1 MKSKKQHSAKD
12 FLVHA
17 VHSPRT
23 RLYVSFF
30 LVGLASVVRGG
41 EWIIFVAL
49 VPFLTYLPHMF
60 SYSNKVVRRDF
71 YWASFIVCGFAYA
84 FLFQMAPQNWTVALT
99 GWFGFVS
106 RALAWVLVSFFCAIS
121 FWVVGLLLLRIKDFN
136 RQLVA
141 LPFIWILGEIIR
153 TYLFAVMSYGPG
165 GSLSPNFNWGSI
177 AVSAAGTPLV
187 YASRYVGFFGLSAL
201 VVVINIAIYLVVS
214 RRKYLL
220 GLCLLL
226 AIGIISYTGWVK
238 GGTQSGSMVSVSL
251 VHLSERDDLELWDDI
266 PWPKDGTDILVL
278 PEYSEFLSN
287 PDKQKIASKISEQG
301 IGITTVSDGISPDA
315 TNQITYFNN
324 RANVLNKQDKTFL
337 IPTGEFIPY
346 SLQAGFWAM
355 AQDRV
360 MEDFRGSQ
368 QLKRGSTPEV
378 PYDKGSILVGALACS
393 GVNALSEYSRLTK
406 DGAEVL
412 VNSASLSFLTS
423 KSLYHVYAH
432 NMARYQAVSNNRPF
446 IQASRSG
453 ESYII
458 DNQGR
463 FITSYRGD
471 ETKLLQANIEY

>member
-1 MKSKKQHSAKD
+1 MKSKKKYLTRE
-12 FLVHA
+12 FLVRA
-17 VHSPRT
+17 LHSPRA
-23 RLYVSFF
+23 RLYTSFF
-30 LVGLASVVRGG
+30 LVGLAAVIRGG

-49 VPFLTYLPHMF
+49 VPFLTYLPHLF
-60 SYSNKVVRRDF
+60 EYPTKTVRRDF
-71 YWASFIVCGFAYA
+71 YWTSFIVCGFAYA

-99 GWFGFVS
+99 GWFGFAS
-106 RALAWVLVSFFCAIS
+106 RALAWIMVSFFCAIS
-121 FWVVGLLLLRIKDFN
+121 FWVVGLLLLKIKNFN

-141 LPFIWILGEIIR
+141 LPFIWVLGEILR
-153 TYLFAVMSYGPG
+153 TYLFAVMSFGPG

-201 VVVINIAIYLVVS
+201 VVIVNIAIYLVVL

-220 GLCLLL
+220 GLSMLL
-226 AIGIISYTGWVK
+226 AVSIVSYLGWAK
-238 GGTQSGSMVSVSL
+238 GEVTTANTVSVSV
-251 VHLSERDDLELWDDI
+251 VHLNERDDLELWDGI
-266 PWPKDGTDILVL
+266 AWPKDKTDILAL
-278 PEYSEFLSN
+278 PEYSEFMSN
-287 PDKQKIASKISEQG
+287 PDKQQIAGRMSGRG
-301 IGITTVSDGISPDA
+301 IGVTTVSDGISPDA
-315 TNQITYFNN
+315 TNQITYFNK
-324 RANVLNKQDKTFL
+324 RAGVLNKQDKTFL

-368 QLKRGSTPEV
+368 QLKRGSTPEA
-378 PYDKGSILVGALACS
+378 PYDNGSILVGALACS
-393 GVNALSEYSRLTK
+393 GVNALSEYKRLTA

-432 NMARYQAVSNNRPF
+432 NMARYQAISNNKPF
-446 IQASRSG
+446 VQASRSG
-453 ESYII
+453 ESFIM

-463 FITSYRGD
+463 LIARYRGD
-471 ETKLLQANIEY
+471 ETKLLEAELSY